1 MHDLNAIRSSQADA
15 LRPVANRQSGDLSL
29 ETPLESFD
37 DSEQLRQ
44 QAFNYRRYQPTPAT
58 TAGSASP
65 QGGLLTLDRRIY
77 RYDAASASPLIHE
90 QSVLRY
96 QNTVSARVK
105 IDPLFG
111 KPQAFTD
118 EVLDTGTCVIE
129 LDGINEGV
137 ADKRTLRAIIM
148 DNPQATGKIL
158 VLEADPLIFYGAPIT
173 DANSLQNGQ
182 LLQFTR
188 YSDNTDGGSA
198 VIDGYLSARK
208 AYFPAD
214 TSLLPTRAA
223 GILELP
229 QTRFNRYL
237 PFPARDMQPL
247 ELDGETFYA
256 WKKPNIMGHYELY
269 RINPTQPTQLTS
281 ANQFAVLEEGEWQRL
296 GLKGGMPTAKKTIA
310 ELAAAKKQREAE
322 QAVEEEQLEAK
333 HQEYVKK
340 QPQMLLKI
348 NKAKELY
355 QSNPAGFYQAFEKTI
370 QERIYFFQEF
380 FEITKK
386 LRITT
391 TSAEYNEMASTIINR
406 IVEAQ
411 RKLKELYHG
420 ALEKEWAPFL
430 ASEQN
435 PQHVDKIVKN
445 SIGIS
450 DKRIELQLDEEKYLD
465 ELKILGRQGRE
476 DLDKLREGAGD
487 SSTVMKINQMPMLSK
502 WIIKPEHI
510 SEIGVTDL
518 LEDLNS
524 QSDAIE
530 TTICTH
536 IDAMN
541 DEEQLFSSARRKEV
555 LQSVIEQYEKIEMNY
570 QSVFAVS
577 PYIHTEHL
585 ERLLERIRE
594 AKTSAKE
601 ALRNI
606 IDQDTPLLRNNI
618 GKPR

>member
-1 MHDLNAIRSSQADA
+1 M
-15 LRPVANRQSGDLSL
+15 
-29 ETPLESFD
+29 
-37 DSEQLRQ
+37 
-44 QAFNYRRYQPTPAT
+44 
-58 TAGSASP
+58 
-65 QGGLLTLDRRIY
+65 LTLDRRIY

-90 QSVLRY
+90 QSLLRY

-111 KPQAFTD
+111 KPHAFTD

-129 LDGINEGV
+129 LEGINDGV

-148 DNPQATGKIL
+148 DNPQAAGKIL
-158 VLEADPLIFYGAPIT
+158 VLEADPFILYGAT
-173 DANSLQNGQ
+173 LADTNSLQNGQ
-182 LLQFTR
+182 MLQFTR
-188 YSDNTDGGSA
+188 YSDSTGGSA

-208 AYFPAD
+208 AYFSAD
-214 TSLLPTRAA
+214 TPLLPTRAA
-223 GILELP
+223 GILALP

-237 PFPARDMQPL
+237 PFPAQDMQPL

-256 WKKPNIMGHYELY
+256 WKKPNSMGHYELY

-281 ANQFAVLEEGEWQRL
+281 ANQFAALKNGEWQRL
-296 GLKGGMPTAKKTIA
+296 GLNGGMPTAKKTIA
-310 ELAAAKKQREAE
+310 ALAEENKQREAE
-322 QAVEEEQLEAK
+322 QAVKKQQLEAK
-333 HQEYVKK
+333 HQEYVDK

-348 NKAKELY
+348 KTADTLY
-355 QSNPAGFYQAFEKTI
+355 QNNPSGFYQAFEKTI
-370 QERIYFFQEF
+370 QERIHFFQEF

-386 LRITT
+386 LRTTT
-391 TSAEYNEMASTIINR
+391 TSAEYNEMASEIINR

-411 RKLKELYHG
+411 RKLKELYRG
-420 ALEKEWAPFL
+420 TLEKEWAPFL

-435 PQHVDKIVKN
+435 QQHVDQILENRILMN

-450 DKRIELQLDEEKYLD
+450 DKRIELKLAEEKYLD

-487 SSTVMKINQMPMLSK
+487 SSIVMKINQMPMLSK

-510 SEIGVTDL
+510 GEISATDL
-518 LEDLNS
+518 FEDLDI

-541 DEEQLFSSARRKEV
+541 DEDPLFSSARRKEV
-555 LQSVIEQYEKIEMNY
+555 LQSVIEQYEKAEMNY
-570 QSVFAVS
+570 QTVQSVFS
-577 PYIHTEHL
+577 PHIHREHL
-585 ERLLERIRE
+585 ERILERIRE
-594 AKTSAKE
+594 AKTSAE
-601 ALRNI
+601 ETLRNI
-606 IDQDTPLLRNNI
+606 IDQDLPPQLVATTSANRDKAIFKTKNQGLLI
-618 GKPR
+618 GKLKKDKKCFRKPSDGDI